1 MAAHKDYHFD
11 REALNEQFIFSAK
24 AKRTI
29 FILILIGVVF
39 SGIGIAFMA
48 TDSGHHEEAHAAIEM
63 SGNQLSA
70 LQQELPENAPTTV
83 GVVDGNE
90 VIHAEEGGHHP
101 YHWTKRIKVNLW
113 INIIFFI
120 GLSVV
125 GVFWVAIQYIS
136 MAGWSAGFKRIPEAF
151 AYFLPVGLVLF
162 FATFFWGYHEIFHWT
177 DSQLY
182 ALGTPEYDGII
193 AGKSAFLNKPFFLIG
208 SFVIIGGWF
217 LFHIL
222 TRKNSLAE
230 DKATTKEQIRK
241 HYRNMVKLSAA
252 FVVFFGVTSSVAAWW
267 WTLSIDTH
275 WFSTMFGW
283 YHFAS
288 WWVAGIAAITLTVV
302 MLREAGYLKFINEN
316 HLHDLGKFV
325 FAFSIFWSYI
335 WFSQFLLIY
344 YANIP
349 EETAYYVERLS
360 SPIYRKYIL
369 IILLVNFIIPF
380 FGLMTRNAKRKMTIL
395 KVICIAVIIGHWFDF
410 YQMITPGTLREH
422 GSFGFLEIGMPFIF
436 VGVFAYIVGAY
447 LAKAPLVA
455 KNHPLLEEAY
465 NHET

>member
-1 MAAHKDYHFD
+1 MAAHKDHHFD
-11 REALNEQFIFSAK
+11 REALNEQFVFSAK

-29 FILILIGVVF
+29 FIIIAIGVI
-39 SGIGIAFMA
+39 SSLLGIFFMA
-48 TDSGHHEEAHAAIEM
+48 TDSGHHDEAHAALEM
-63 SGNQLSA
+63 ADNQLAS
-70 LQQELPENAPTTV
+70 LQDPPTTV
-83 GVVDGNE
+83 GTHDGDAQ
-90 VIHAEEGGHHP
+90 IHEAGDGGHHA
-101 YHWTKRIKVNLW
+101 YHWTNRIKVNLW
-113 INIIFFI
+113 INVIFFV
-120 GLSVV
+120 GLSVI
-125 GVFWVAIQYIS
+125 GVFWVAIQYIA
-136 MAGWSAGFKRIPEAF
+136 MAGWSAGFKRVPEAF
-151 AYFLPVGLVLF
+151 ASFLPVGLVLF
-162 FATFFWGYHEIFHWT
+162 LIAFGWGYHEIFHWT

-182 ALGTPEYDGII
+182 ATNSPAYDSII
-193 AGKSAFLNKPFFLIG
+193 AGKSAFLNIKFFVIG
-208 SFVIIGGWF
+208 SIVIIGGWF
-217 LFHIL
+217 LFHFF
-222 TRKNSLAE
+222 TRRNSLAE
-230 DKATTKEQIRK
+230 DRATTKEQIRK
-241 HYRNMVKLSAA
+241 HYRNMVKLSAG
-252 FVVFFGVTSSVAAWW
+252 FVVFFGITSSVAAWW

-325 FAFSIFWSYI
+325 FAFSIFWTYI

-349 EETAYYVERLS
+349 EETAYFVERLQ
-360 SPIYRKYIL
+360 SPIYKKYIF

-380 FGLMTRNAKRKMTIL
+380 LGLMTRNAKRKMTIL

-422 GSFGFLEIGMPFIF
+422 GSFGFLEFGMPFIF
-436 VGVFAYIVGAY
+436 IGVFAYLVGMS